1 LFTNGI
7 ELGDK
12 LKLLSHPKIHMLIN
26 VNERR
31 ALGESNYRKL
41 KANLDEIFYEYNM
54 GYKASL
60 GLNVYRP
67 DMDVEWFLS
76 MAEQYG
82 LKQVRVSIVVPKQ
95 KDVSA
100 KEYFK
105 RFLPV
110 TARLM
115 EGANK
120 RKIGVGFDCNLIPI
134 CLMDDAMRALVKE
147 NEGYSKGR
155 KYVSTDCC
163 SSCTPVIDIAPDGT
177 AMRCFGMSEK
187 QKVNLF
193 DFADMREVRAYFAK
207 RYDSALTPP
216 DKECAD
222 CRLFACGKCFAG
234 CLAFRKDL

>member
-1 LFTNGI
+1 
-7 ELGDK
+7 
-12 LKLLSHPKIHMLIN
+12 
-26 VNERR
+26 
-31 ALGESNYRKL
+31 
-41 KANLDEIFYEYNM
+41 
-54 GYKASL
+54 
-60 GLNVYRP
+60 
-67 DMDVEWFLS
+67 
-76 MAEQYG
+76 
-82 LKQVRVSIVVPKQ
+82 
-95 KDVSA
+95 
-100 KEYFK
+100 
-105 RFLPV
+105 
-110 TARLM
+110 M

-120 RKIGVGFDCNLIPI
+120 RKMGVGFDCNLIPI

-216 DKECAD
+216 DKDCAD